1 MSDPT
6 IESKT
11 TTLKLDLPNALQIAA
26 TGDLPHIRAVGALA
40 AAAILIR
47 DIDWAAMSAEKRD
60 EYFELLMGINGNIH
74 DALCEFEGEL

>member
-1 MSDPT
+1 MSDKT
-6 IESKT
+6 EASGT

-26 TGDLPHIRAVGALA
+26 TGELAHIRAVGALA
-40 AAAILIR
+40 AAAILIGN
-47 DIDWAAMSAEKRD
+47 IDWAAMSAEKQD